1 MKRREWRE
9 LRSLFGQ
16 KAVDAAIANQEH
28 YQEWALHH
36 PNEFSQAA
44 SLLSELSHDDKAAAL
59 FIKQL
64 DPSLQGALIV
74 ALLKYY
80 TT

>member
-16 KAVDAAIANQEH
+16 EAVDAAIANQEH
-28 YQEWALHH
+28 YQQWALHH
-36 PNEFSQAA
+36 PNEFSKAA
-44 SLLSELSHDDKAAAL
+44 RLLSELKNDDKAAML
-59 FIKQL
+59 FIEQL
-64 DPSLQGALIV
+64 DPSLKRALIV

-80 TT
+80 TS